1 MQRWH
6 QVATRY
12 PDDKLAQA
20 ALADNAA
27 SVAGAEND
35 PVAMKLAIATYEV
48 LLATATTAQERAA
61 LTTAL
66 TTLRKW
72 KA

>member
-1 MQRWH
+1 
-6 QVATRY
+6 
-12 PDDKLAQA
+12 
-20 ALADNAA
+20 
-27 SVAGAEND
+27 
-35 PVAMKLAIATYEV
+35 MKLAIATYEV
-48 LLATATTAQERAA
+48 LLATATGEQERAA

>member
-1 MQRWH
+1 
-6 QVATRY
+6 VASG
-12 PDDKLAQA
+12 PDKRAQA

-27 SVAGAEND
+27 AVAGAEND

-48 LLATATTAQERAA
+48 LLATATSEQETSA